1 MLSSV
6 AMALPLMDYS
16 KGKAAVDLTFRNSEV
31 TCEGTDSDKKSK
43 LDLSITY
50 SLGNDAAIQYRHFA
64 PEMNKDSLY
73 ITGDVSTNEFNYLRK
88 IDKNVLAFVGIMS
101 VDESAKQTVYSSH
114 SEDYSSTFTQLGI
127 IGSTKLST
135 KTTLWGALAVGS
147 DSMTNLEVGLS
158 YEIAPKL
165 ELNVN
170 YRDMKFNINDNDL
183 KVKGTGVGITY
194 KF

>member
-6 AMALPLMDYS
+6 AMASPLMDYS

-50 SLGNDAAIQYRHFA
+50 SLGDNKALQYRHFA
-64 PEMNKDSLY
+64 PEMD
-73 ITGDVSTNEFNYLRK
+73 GDTVVTNEFNYLRK
-88 IDKNVLAFVGIMS
+88 INKNVSAFVGLMNVHVSDTIGS
-101 VDESAKQTVYSSH
+101 TSN
-114 SEDYSSTFTQLGI
+114 DYNSTFTQLGV
-127 IGSTKLST
+127 IGSTNLSA

-158 YEIAPKL
+158 YAITPKL

-170 YRDMKFNINDNDL
+170 YRDMKLNIDDSDL